1 MGQRLWIAGLSGT
14 NGKSPGICPLHSLDS
29 LPRIFGTASN
39 WTCRITR
46 PEFECR
52 QGSENALRAREVGLK
67 VGVVLNPV
75 AGGGRLKRRWPEV
88 AASLRRNFGDFDL
101 RETQASGDA
110 ERLAID
116 LAADGCELVIAAGGD
131 GTASEVADGLLQA
144 VFETGQT
151 SALGLLP
158 CGTGIDFSR
167 GLGLPRG
174 VEAILR
180 RMAESKVRKIDAGR
194 ICYIDDHGALASRHF
209 INIASLGLSGA
220 TDRAVN
226 ADKRKGRVSGKA
238 LFFWRTVA
246 EFIRYRFQEVRITI
260 DDGEPI
266 EARMALVA
274 VANGR
279 FFGGGM
285 MIAPDAQL
293 SDGQFDIVIVRAAS
307 KIGLI
312 RDIRLLYGGR
322 HRNHPAITILRGRK
336 VLVEPLGD
344 TEKNS
349 AMVDIDGES
358 PGRIPATFEM
368 LAGALTLRG

>member
-1 MGQRLWIAGLSGT
+1 
-14 NGKSPGICPLHSLDS
+14 
-29 LPRIFGTASN
+29 
-39 WTCRITR
+39 
-46 PEFECR
+46 
-52 QGSENALRAREVGLK
+52 LK

-75 AGGGRLKRRWPEV
+75 AGGGRLKRRWPDV
-88 AASLRRNFGDFDL
+88 AASLKTYFGDFDL
-101 RETQASGDA
+101 RETQVGGDA

-116 LAADGCELVIAAGGD
+116 LAADGCALVIAAGGD

-144 VFETGQT
+144 VGETGRT
-151 SALGLLP
+151 SELGLLP
-158 CGTGIDFSR
+158 CGTGVDFSR

-174 VEAILR
+174 IEAALK
-180 RMAESKVRKIDAGR
+180 RMADGKARRIDAGR
-194 ICYIDDHGALASRHF
+194 VCYIDDRGALASRHF

-226 ADKRKGRVSGKA
+226 ADKRKGRVSAKA

-246 EFIRYRFQEVRITI
+246 EFVRYRFQDVRITI
-260 DDGEPI
+260 DDGEPV

-274 VANGR
+274 VANGK

-285 MIAPDAQL
+285 MIAPDAEL
-293 SDGQFDIVIVRAAS
+293 ADGQFDIVIVRAAS
-307 KIGLI
+307 KLGLI

-322 HRNHPAITILRGRK
+322 HRNHPAITMLRGRK

-344 TEKNS
+344 VRRNG
-349 AMVDIDGES
+349 ALIDIDGES

-368 LAGALTLRG
+368 LPGALALRC

>member
-1 MGQRLWIAGLSGT
+1 
-14 NGKSPGICPLHSLDS
+14 
-29 LPRIFGTASN
+29 
-39 WTCRITR
+39 
-46 PEFECR
+46 
-52 QGSENALRAREVGLK
+52 LK

-75 AGGGRLKRRWPEV
+75 AGGGRLKHRWPEV
-88 AASLRRNFGDFDL
+88 AASLKKHFGDVDL

-116 LAADGCELVIAAGGD
+116 LAVNGCELVIAAGGD

-144 VFETGQT
+144 LAETGRKT
-151 SALGLLP
+151 ELGLLP
-158 CGTGIDFSR
+158 CGTGIDFAR
-167 GLGLPRG
+167 GLKLPRG
-174 VEAILR
+174 IDATLSHI
-180 RMAESKVRKIDAGR
+180 AESKARAIDAGR
-194 ICYIDDHGALASRHF
+194 ISYVDDHGALASRHF

-226 ADKRKGRVSGKA
+226 ADKRKGRMSAKT
-238 LFFWRTVA
+238 LFLWRTVV
-246 EFIRYRFQEVRITI
+246 EFIRYRFQDVSISI
-260 DDGEPI
+260 DDGAPI

-285 MIAPDAQL
+285 MIAPDAEL
-293 SDGQFDIVIVRAAS
+293 DDGQFDIVILRAAG
-307 KIGLI
+307 KLGLI

-336 VLVEPLGD
+336 VVVEPLGD
-344 TEKNS
+344 KDKNG
-349 AMVDIDGES
+349 ALVDIDGES

-368 LAGALTLRG
+368 LPGALALRY